1 MKSAYASAQANAP
14 KAAPK
19 APELSSQDLGLV
31 LALVRGGTLAEA
43 ARQLGVDSST
53 VFRAIGRLEK
63 QLGLA
68 LFVRG
73 RRGMAANDLAMALA
87 RRAEAIEGELDQ
99 ARELLRTGDRALT
112 GTLRVTTTDTILQG
126 LLLPALAEFR
136 RAWPQLELELVTTN
150 QLASLSRREADIAI
164 RATRKPPEHLVG
176 ARLGTIRSALW
187 ASERYLAGAPRGGE
201 LAALDWVSP
210 EADDM
215 LAGHPSIQWRR
226 ERHPAA
232 QPTVRCNS
240 ILAVAQAIEGGLGI
254 GVAPLFLLEGRP
266 GVVNLSGRVPELDTD
281 LWMLSHADVRHLR
294 RVKVFFDF
302 LRERLQLS

>member
-1 MKSAYASAQANAP
+1 MKAAYASAQP
-14 KAAPK
+14 KPK
-19 APELSSQDLGLV
+19 PPELSSQDLGLV

-43 ARQLGVDSST
+43 ARRLGVDSST
-53 VFRAIGRLEK
+53 VFRSIGRLEK

-73 RRGMAANDLAMALA
+73 RQGMAANDLAMALA

-99 ARELLRTGDRALT
+99 ARELLATGDRALT
-112 GTLRVTTTDTILQG
+112 GTLRITTTDTLLQG

-136 RAWPQLELELVTTN
+136 HSWPHVELELVTTN
-150 QLASLSRREADIAI
+150 QLASLSRREADVAI

-187 ASERYLAGAPRGGE
+187 ASERYLAGAPAVGD
-201 LAALDWVSP
+201 LAAHAWIAP
-210 EADDM
+210 EADDT

-226 ERHPAA
+226 QQHPDAA
-232 QPTVRCNS
+232 PVVRCNS
-240 ILAVAQAIEGGLGI
+240 ILSVAQAIEGGLGI

-302 LRERLQLS
+302 LRERLQLT